1 MFLLFYKIDKIS
13 SQKYKI
19 IKHNL
24 ILNRYFDNII
34 KFYCAQKKTHLTF
47 FNKKVIIEKE
57 TSPNLK
63 KKMKE
68 LRYLDKYFIKY
79 KFSFSLGILITI
91 IAQIFSLFTPKLISS
106 SLEAIEKFDKLSS
119 VEKSSTMVIGQY
131 REELIHNVLLIIATT
146 IIAGFLTFLMRQTL
160 IVMSRHIEFDLKN
173 EVFRQYENL
182 SQNFY
187 KQNRTGDLMNRISED
202 VSKVRM
208 YVGPAVMYTINTF
221 IRFAIVIAYMYNV
234 SPRLTLYTLLP
245 LPILS
250 YAIFKLSSEINI
262 RSTVFQQY
270 LSKVSSFTQ
279 EIFSGI
285 RVIKAY
291 SLENQQQNNLISLA
305 EESKSK
311 SLSLARVQSLFGPL
325 MLALIGIS
333 NLVVIYFGGML
344 YINGTIKSIGT
355 IAEFILYV
363 NMLTWPVASLGWV
376 SSMVQEAEASQKRLN
391 EFLKIVPDIQNNN
404 PSSSTVDGTI
414 SFENVSYTYED
425 TNIEALKN
433 ISFTVKKGETLAI
446 LGKTGSGKST
456 LLSLISRMYD
466 VTEGQVKID
475 GKEIS
480 QLNLFDLRN
489 SIGIVPQDA
498 FLFSD
503 SIKNNIKF
511 GKENATDDEVI
522 AAAKSAVVHDN
533 IEGFN
538 KGYDTILG
546 ERGITLS
553 GGQKQRVSIARAII
567 KKPEILLF
575 DDCLSAVDTE
585 TEEAI
590 LNNLFEICKDK
601 TTIIVS
607 HRVSSAKN
615 ADKIIILENGK
626 IIQQGFHN
634 QLINE
639 NGYYSALY
647 LKQLSEKELL

>member
-1 MFLLFYKIDKIS
+1 
-13 SQKYKI
+13 
-19 IKHNL
+19 
-24 ILNRYFDNII
+24 
-34 KFYCAQKKTHLTF
+34 
-47 FNKKVIIEKE
+47 
-57 TSPNLK
+57 
-63 KKMKE
+63 MKE
-68 LRYLDKYFIKY
+68 LQYLNKYFVKY
-79 KFSFSLGILITI
+79 KYSFLLGIVITI
-91 IAQIFSLFTPKLISS
+91 VAQIFSLFTPKLISKS
-106 SLEAIEKFDKLSS
+106 FTIIEEFSRDKS
-119 VEKSSTMVIGQY
+119 VTKDIIQQ
-131 REELIHNVLLIIATT
+131 ELISNILLIIATT
-146 IIAGFLTFLMRQTL
+146 IVAGFLTFLMRQTL

-208 YVGPAVMYTINTF
+208 YVGPAVMYTINTV
-221 IRFAIVIAYMYNV
+221 IRFAIVIVYMFNV

-250 YAIFKLSSEINI
+250 YAIFKISSEINK
-262 RSTVFQQY
+262 RSTIFQQY

-291 SLENQQQNNLISLA
+291 SLEAQHQNNMIALSD
-305 EESKSK
+305 ESKSK
-311 SLSLARVQSLFGPL
+311 SLSLGKIQALFGPL

-333 NLVVIYFGGML
+333 NLVVIYFGGLM

-376 SSMVQEAEASQKRLN
+376 SSMVQEAEASQKRIN
-391 EFLKIVPDIQNNN
+391 EFLKIVPEIQNNN
-404 PSSSTVDGTI
+404 PEKSIIDGAI

-425 TNIEALKN
+425 TNIKALEDVT
-433 ISFTVKKGETLAI
+433 FTVHEGETLAI

-456 LLSLISRMYD
+456 IISLISRLYD
-466 VTEGQVKID
+466 VTEGQITID
-475 GKEIS
+475 EKEIS
-480 QLNLFDLRN
+480 KVNLFDLRN
-489 SIGIVPQDA
+489 NIGIVPQDA

-503 SIKNNIKF
+503 TIKNNIKF
-511 GKENATDDEVI
+511 GKENATDEEVE

-533 IEGFN
+533 IIGFN
-538 KGYDTILG
+538 KQYETILG

-567 KKPEILLF
+567 KNPKILLF

-590 LNNLFEICKDK
+590 LNNLQEICKDK

-615 ADKIIILENGK
+615 ADKIIILDEGR
-626 IIQQGFHN
+626 IIEQGSHN
-634 QLINE
+634 QLINQE
-639 NGYYSALY
+639 GYYAALY
-647 LKQLSEKELL
+647 LKQLSEKELQ

>member
-1 MFLLFYKIDKIS
+1 
-13 SQKYKI
+13 
-19 IKHNL
+19 
-24 ILNRYFDNII
+24 
-34 KFYCAQKKTHLTF
+34 
-47 FNKKVIIEKE
+47 
-57 TSPNLK
+57 
-63 KKMKE
+63 MKE
-68 LRYLDKYFIKY
+68 LRYLNKYFVKY
-79 KFSFSLGILITI
+79 KYSFLLGILITI
-91 IAQIFSLFTPKLISS
+91 IAQIFSLFTPKLISQS
-106 SLEAIEKFDKLSS
+106 FKAIEEFSKDKTINT
-119 VEKSSTMVIGQY
+119 EIIRQ
-131 REELIHNVLLIIATT
+131 ELISNILLIIATT

-173 EVFRQYENL
+173 EVFRQYQNL

-208 YVGPAVMYTINTF
+208 YVGPAVMYSINTF
-221 IRFAIVIAYMYNV
+221 IRFIIVIVYMYNV
-234 SPRLTLYTLLP
+234 SPRLTLYTILP

-250 YAIFKLSSEINI
+250 YCIFKLSTEINK

-270 LSKVSSFTQ
+270 LSKVSSFSQ

-291 SLENQQQNNLISLA
+291 SLEDQHQTNMVNLA
-305 EESKSK
+305 NESKSK

-333 NLVVIYFGGML
+333 NLVVIYFGGLM
-344 YINGTIKSIGT
+344 YIDGTIKSIGT

-391 EFLKIVPDIQNNN
+391 EFLKIEPEIKNKN
-404 PSSSTVDGTI
+404 PNKSIIEGVI
-414 SFENVSYTYED
+414 AFKNVSFTYED
-425 TNIEALKN
+425 TNIKALEN

-456 LLSLISRMYD
+456 ISSLISRLYD
-466 VTEGQVKID
+466 VSEGQITID
-475 GKEIS
+475 ENEIS
-480 QLNLFDLRN
+480 SLNLYDLRN

-511 GKENATDDEVI
+511 GKENATDEEVET
-522 AAAKSAVVHDN
+522 AAKNAVVHDN
-533 IEGFN
+533 ILGFN
-538 KGYDTILG
+538 KQYETVLG

-567 KKPEILLF
+567 KNPPILLF

-590 LNNLFEICKDK
+590 LNNLNQICKNK
-601 TTIIVS
+601 TTIIIS

-615 ADKIIILENGK
+615 ADNIIILEAGK
-626 IIQQGFHN
+626 IIQQGSHN
-634 QLINE
+634 QLINQE
-639 NGYYSALY
+639 GYYSSLY

>member
-1 MFLLFYKIDKIS
+1 
-13 SQKYKI
+13 
-19 IKHNL
+19 
-24 ILNRYFDNII
+24 
-34 KFYCAQKKTHLTF
+34 
-47 FNKKVIIEKE
+47 
-57 TSPNLK
+57 
-63 KKMKE
+63 MKE
-68 LRYLDKYFIKY
+68 LSYLNKYFIKY
-79 KFSFSLGILITI
+79 KYSFSAGILITI
-91 IAQIFSLFTPKLISS
+91 IAQIFSLFTPKLISK
-106 SLEAIEKFDKLSS
+106 SLNAIENFDKLSIAEQNS
-119 VEKSSTMVIGQY
+119 EAVIASFRQD
-131 REELIHNVLLIIATT
+131 LIHNVLLIIGTT
-146 IIAGFLTFLMRQTL
+146 IVAGFLTFLMRQTL

-221 IRFAIVIAYMYNV
+221 IRFAIVIIYMYNV
-234 SPRLTLYTLLP
+234 SPLLTLYTILP

-250 YAIFKLSSEINI
+250 YCIFKLSSEINK
-262 RSTVFQQY
+262 RSTTFQQY

-291 SLENQQQNNLISLA
+291 SLENQHQNNMVDLA
-305 EESKSK
+305 EESKRK

-325 MLALIGIS
+325 MIALIGIS
-333 NLVVIYFGGML
+333 NLVVIYFGGVM
-344 YINGTIKSIGT
+344 YINGTIPNIGT

-391 EFLKIVPDIQNNN
+391 EFLKIEPEIKNKNENSSDIQGN
-404 PSSSTVDGTI
+404 I
-414 SFENVSYTYED
+414 SFENVSFTYDD

-433 ISFTVKKGETLAI
+433 VSFTVKKGETLAI

-456 LLSLISRMYD
+456 ILSLISRLYD
-466 VTEGQVKID
+466 VTEGEVKID
-475 GKEIS
+475 GNEIS
-480 QLNLFDLRN
+480 TLNLNNLRN
-489 SIGIVPQDA
+489 NIGIVPQDA

-503 SIKNNIKF
+503 TIKNNIKF
-511 GKENATDDEVI
+511 GNQNATDDEVI
-522 AAAKSAVVHDN
+522 EAAKNAVVHDN
-533 IEGFN
+533 IIAFN
-538 KGYDTILG
+538 KQYDTVLG

-567 KKPEILLF
+567 KNPAILLF

-585 TEEAI
+585 TEEMI
-590 LNNLFEICKDK
+590 LNNLFEISKDK

-615 ADKIIILENGK
+615 ADKIIILEDGK
-626 IIQQGFHN
+626 IIQQGSHN
-634 QLINE
+634 QLINQE
-639 NGYYSALY
+639 GYYSALY

>member
-1 MFLLFYKIDKIS
+1 
-13 SQKYKI
+13 
-19 IKHNL
+19 
-24 ILNRYFDNII
+24 
-34 KFYCAQKKTHLTF
+34 
-47 FNKKVIIEKE
+47 
-57 TSPNLK
+57 
-63 KKMKE
+63 MKE

-234 SPRLTLYTLLP
+234 SPRLTIYTLLP

-404 PSSSTVDGTI
+404 PASSSIDGTI

-433 ISFTVKKGETLAI
+433 VSFTVKKGETLAI

-615 ADKIIILENGK
+615 ADKIIILENGQ
-626 IIQQGFHN
+626 IIQQGSHN

-639 NGYYSALY
+639 SGYYSALY

>member
-1 MFLLFYKIDKIS
+1 
-13 SQKYKI
+13 
-19 IKHNL
+19 
-24 ILNRYFDNII
+24 
-34 KFYCAQKKTHLTF
+34 
-47 FNKKVIIEKE
+47 
-57 TSPNLK
+57 
-63 KKMKE
+63 MKE
-68 LRYLDKYFIKY
+68 LRYLNKYFIKY
-79 KFSFSLGILITI
+79 KYSFSLGILFTI
-91 IAQIFSLFTPKLISS
+91 IAQIFSLFTPKLISKS
-106 SLEAIEKFDKLSS
+106 FKAIEAFSKDKTVTSD
-119 VEKSSTMVIGQY
+119 VIQQ
-131 REELIHNVLLIIATT
+131 ELFSNILLIIATT

-221 IRFAIVIAYMYNV
+221 IRFAIVIGYMYNV
-234 SPRLTLYTLLP
+234 SPRLTLYTILP
-245 LPILS
+245 LPVLS
-250 YAIFKLSSEINI
+250 YCIFKLSSEINK
-262 RSTVFQQY
+262 RSTIFQQY
-270 LSKVSSFTQ
+270 LSKVSSFSQ

-291 SLENQQQNNLISLA
+291 SLEDQHQSNMVDLA
-305 EESKSK
+305 NESKSK
-311 SLSLARVQSLFGPL
+311 SLDLAKVQSLFGPL

-333 NLVVIYFGGML
+333 NLVVIYFGGLM

-391 EFLKIVPDIQNNN
+391 EFLKIEPEIKNKN
-404 PSSSTVDGTI
+404 PNKSTIEGTI

-433 ISFTVKKGETLAI
+433 VSFKVKKGETLAI

-456 LLSLISRMYD
+456 ISSLISRLYE
-466 VTEGQVKID
+466 VTD
-475 GKEIS
+475 GRISVDGNEIS
-480 QLNLFDLRN
+480 TLNLYDLRN

-511 GKENATDDEVI
+511 GKENATDEEVET
-522 AAAKSAVVHDN
+522 AAKNAVVHDN
-533 IEGFN
+533 IIGFN
-538 KGYDTILG
+538 KQYDTILG

-567 KKPEILLF
+567 KNPAILLF

-590 LNNLFEICKDK
+590 LNNLYEICKDK

-615 ADKIIILENGK
+615 ADNIIILEDGK
-626 IIQQGFHN
+626 IIQQGSHN
-634 QLINE
+634 QLINQE
-639 NGYYSALY
+639 GYYASLY

>member
-1 MFLLFYKIDKIS
+1 
-13 SQKYKI
+13 
-19 IKHNL
+19 
-24 ILNRYFDNII
+24 
-34 KFYCAQKKTHLTF
+34 
-47 FNKKVIIEKE
+47 
-57 TSPNLK
+57 
-63 KKMKE
+63 MKE
-68 LRYLDKYFIKY
+68 LRYLDKYFLKY
-79 KFSFSLGILITI
+79 KYSFSIGILITI

-106 SLEAIEKFDKLSS
+106 SLDAIEKFDKLSTI
-119 VEKSSTMVIGQY
+119 EKSSTMVIGQY
-131 REELIHNVLLIIATT
+131 REELLHNVLLIIATT
-146 IIAGFLTFLMRQTL
+146 ILAGFLTFLMRQTL

-245 LPILS
+245 LPLLS

-291 SLENQQQNNLISLA
+291 SLEDQQQNNLISLA

-311 SLSLARVQSLFGPL
+311 SLNLARVQSLFGPL

-404 PSSSTVDGTI
+404 PNSSTIEGQI
-414 SFENVSYTYED
+414 AFENVSYTYED

-433 ISFTVKKGETLAI
+433 VSFTVKKGETLAI

-456 LLSLISRMYD
+456 LLSLISRMHD

-475 GKEIS
+475 EKEIS
-480 QLNLFDLRN
+480 QLNLFDIRN

-511 GKENATDDEVI
+511 GKENASDDEVI
-522 AAAKSAVVHDN
+522 EAAKSAVVHDN

-567 KKPEILLF
+567 KNPEILLF

-626 IIQQGFHN
+626 IIQQGSHN

-639 NGYYSALY
+639 KGYYAALY
-647 LKQLSEKELL
+647 LKQLSEKELQ

>member
-1 MFLLFYKIDKIS
+1 
-13 SQKYKI
+13 
-19 IKHNL
+19 
-24 ILNRYFDNII
+24 
-34 KFYCAQKKTHLTF
+34 
-47 FNKKVIIEKE
+47 
-57 TSPNLK
+57 
-63 KKMKE
+63 MKE
-68 LRYLDKYFIKY
+68 LRYLNKYFVKY
-79 KFSFSLGILITI
+79 KYSFSLGIIFTI
-91 IAQIFSLFTPKLISS
+91 IAQIFSLFTPKLISKS
-106 SLEAIEKFDKLSS
+106 FKVIESFSKDKNVAIS
-119 VEKSSTMVIGQY
+119 VI
-131 REELIHNVLLIIATT
+131 REELISNILLIIATT

-221 IRFAIVIAYMYNV
+221 IRFTIVIVYMYNV
-234 SPRLTLYTLLP
+234 SPRLTLYTILP

-250 YAIFKLSSEINI
+250 YCIFKLSSEINK
-262 RSTVFQQY
+262 RSTIFQQY
-270 LSKVSSFTQ
+270 LSKVSSFSQ

-291 SLENQQQNNLISLA
+291 SLEDQHQNNMVDLA
-305 EESKSK
+305 NESKSK
-311 SLSLARVQSLFGPL
+311 SLNLAKVQSLFGPL

-333 NLVVIYFGGML
+333 NLVVIYFGGLM
-344 YINGTIKSIGT
+344 YIDGTIKSIGT

-391 EFLKIVPDIQNNN
+391 EFLKIEPEIKNNN
-404 PSSSTVDGTI
+404 PNKSIIEGTI

-433 ISFTVKKGETLAI
+433 VTFTVKKGETLAI

-456 LLSLISRMYD
+456 ISSLISRLYD
-466 VTEGQVKID
+466 VTGGKINID
-475 GKEIS
+475 GNEIS
-480 QLNLFDLRN
+480 TVNLYDLRN

-511 GKENATDDEVI
+511 GKENATDEEVES
-522 AAAKSAVVHDN
+522 AAKNAVVHDN
-533 IEGFN
+533 IIGFN
-538 KGYDTILG
+538 KQYDTILG

-567 KKPEILLF
+567 KNPPILLF

-590 LNNLFEICKDK
+590 LNNLYEICKDK

-615 ADKIIILENGK
+615 ADNIIILEDGK
-626 IIQQGFHN
+626 IIQQGSHN
-634 QLINE
+634 QLINQE
-639 NGYYSALY
+639 GYYASLY